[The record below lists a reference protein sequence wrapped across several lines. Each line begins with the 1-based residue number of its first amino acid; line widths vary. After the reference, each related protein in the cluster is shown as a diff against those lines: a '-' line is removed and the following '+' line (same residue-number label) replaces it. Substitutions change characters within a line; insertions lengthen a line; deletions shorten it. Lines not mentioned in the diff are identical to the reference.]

1 MFIPTKA
8 GIHNIFHQT
17 IYRMKRI
24 FTAVLLLFI
33 FSASSYSQ
41 RILFQS
47 DFELLPLV
55 YPDSLPVGWKKTD
68 VDQNNPVLGWAIN
81 DTNQHFGGDT
91 NVFKP
96 RAHSGKKCL
105 FIFWLAGLGNNNLND
120 DWVWTDSLRI
130 LNGDSLIFW
139 CLLGSTPQ
147 IAPYPDSVQVLI
159 CSAQNPSSSLLK
171 LITIKSN
178 DSSGYPLNN
187 NIWREFRFNLSQ
199 FAGQRIYVAWRYY
212 MVVNQSSGLW
222 INIDDVLIGNRNP
235 IGIIKTNTNVPDDFS
250 LSQNY
255 PNPFNPET
263 KISFSVPAP
272 SPLERVVVRLLV
284 YDVLGNEVA
293 VLVNEQ
299 LTPGTYEVDF
309 DGTGFSSGV
318 YYYRL
323 QYGNTFI
330 TKKMILNK

>member
-1 MFIPTKA
+1 
-8 GIHNIFHQT
+8 
-17 IYRMKRI
+17 MKRI
-24 FTAVLLLFI
+24 FIVILLLFI
-33 FSASSYSQ
+33 FSALSYSQ

-47 DFELLPLV
+47 DFEFIPLV
-55 YPDSLPVGWKKTD
+55 YPDSLPTGWKKLD
-68 VDQNNPVLGWAIN
+68 VDQNNPVLGWAVN

-139 CLLGSTPQ
+139 CLLGSTPL
-147 IAPYPDSVQVLI
+147 IAPYPDSVQVHI
-159 CSAQNPSSSLLK
+159 CSAQNPSTSLLK
-171 LITIKSN
+171 LVTIKSN

-187 NIWREFRFNLSQ
+187 NTWREFKFSLSQ
-199 FAGQRIYVAWRYY
+199 FAEQRIYVAWRYY

-235 IGIIKTNTNVPDDFS
+235 IGIIKTNENIPKDFS

-255 PNPFNPET
+255 PNPFNPKT
-263 KISFSVPAP
+263 KIIFSLP
-272 SPLERVVVRLLV
+272 SPSEGEVQNVELNI
-284 YDVLGNEVA
+284 YDILGRKIES
-293 VLVNEQ
+293 LIPRGKDG
-299 LTPGTYEVDF
+299 LSPGTYEVSWDASNY
-309 DGTGFSSGV
+309 TSGV

-323 QYGNTFI
+323 RYGNSFI
-330 TKKMILNK
+330 TKKMLMVK